1 MTKKETD
8 DFINTFKTNNWDAC
22 IQWIKDYWNTDYG
35 TFEIC
40 KEKGNK
46 VRKVRDMLIERFGD
60 ASPIPVKIL
69 KGKSLQ
75 RVFWSVVT
83 IENMDE
89 INVAIEE
96 VAG

>member
-1 MTKKETD
+1 MMKS
-8 DFINTFKTNNWDAC
+8 
-22 IQWIKDYWNTDYG
+22 
-35 TFEIC
+35 
-40 KEKGNK
+40 
-46 VRKVRDMLIERFGD
+46 L
-60 ASPIPVKIL
+60 SSIPVKIL